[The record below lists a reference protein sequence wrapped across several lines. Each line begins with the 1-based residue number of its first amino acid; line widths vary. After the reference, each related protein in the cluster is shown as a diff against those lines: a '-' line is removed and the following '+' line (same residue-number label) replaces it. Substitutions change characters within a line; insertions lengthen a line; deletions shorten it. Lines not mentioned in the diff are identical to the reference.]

1 VPPQEDGKG
10 HGNGEGRRADL
21 PPKYFTYERPTGGLP
36 VGAIE
41 NEQNLPPG
49 QDHMEVDNV
58 EEKVMDEKVGMET
71 ETAL

>member
-1 VPPQEDGKG
+1 
-10 HGNGEGRRADL
+10 
-21 PPKYFTYERPTGGLP
+21 